1 MAATEQF
8 INFLQKVPLFQ
19 SLKRKQLEQI
29 ANRMVERRFSAGDAI
44 VTQGKGGEGLFILV
58 SGKAE
63 AILTKADGSKVV
75 LNNFGPTDFFGE
87 LAILDEGGVRTASV
101 VTLEPTQCLVLIRWD
116 FLGILREDAEMA
128 IVILQEL
135 AKRFRATL
143 ETL

>member
-1 MAATEQF
+1 MATTEQ
-8 INFLQKVPLFQ
+8 IVNFLQKVPLFQ

-29 ANRMVERRFSAGDAI
+29 ANRMVERRFSAGYAI

-63 AILTKADGSKVV
+63 AILTKADGSQVV
-75 LNNFGPTDFFGE
+75 VNNFGPTDFFGE
-87 LAILDEGGVRTASV
+87 LAIFDEGGVRTASV
-101 VTLEPTQCLVLIRWD
+101 VTLEPTQCLALIRWD

-135 AKRFRATL
+135 AKRFRVAL

>member
-75 LNNFGPTDFFGE
+75 VNNFGPTDFFGE